1 MKVVILGN
9 SGSGKS
15 TLAHWLAERGKAERL
30 DLDTVAW
37 EPGQAA
43 VARDPAL
50 AQAAVE
56 RFCRSHAHW
65 VVEGCYAS
73 LVRVTL
79 AFRPQLIWLDPGIE
93 ACLTNCRSR
102 PWEPHKYASA
112 NEQDERL
119 HFLLGWVVGYDEREG
134 ELGRADH
141 RECFLSY
148 EGRRTH
154 WIERPSLDALN
165 EIGWD

>member
-1 MKVVILGN
+1 MQVVILGN
-9 SGSGKS
+9 AGSGKS
-15 TLAHWLAERGKAERL
+15 TLANWLAERGKAERL

-37 EPGQAA
+37 ESGQAA

-50 AQAAVE
+50 AQAEVE
-56 RFCRSHAHW
+56 RFCRSHEHW

-79 AFRPQLIWLDPGIE
+79 DFRPQLIWLDPGIE

-112 NEQDERL
+112 TEQNERL
-119 HFLLGWVVGYDEREG
+119 PFLLEWVVGYDEREG
-134 ELGRADH
+134 ELGRAEH
-141 RECFLSY
+141 RECFFAY
-148 EGRRTH
+148 EGRRMH
-154 WIERPSLDALN
+154 WIARPRLDALS
-165 EIGWD
+165 EISWD

>member
-1 MKVVILGN
+1 
-9 SGSGKS
+9 
-15 TLAHWLAERGKAERL
+15 
-30 DLDTVAW
+30 
-37 EPGQAA
+37 
-43 VARDPAL
+43 
-50 AQAAVE
+50 
-56 RFCRSHAHW
+56 
-65 VVEGCYAS
+65 
-73 LVRVTL
+73 VTL
-79 AFRPQLIWLDPGIE
+79 TFRPQLIWLDPGIE

-102 PWEPHKYASA
+102 PWEPQKYASA

-141 RECFLSY
+141 RECFHSY

-154 WIERPSLDALN
+154 WIERPSLDALS